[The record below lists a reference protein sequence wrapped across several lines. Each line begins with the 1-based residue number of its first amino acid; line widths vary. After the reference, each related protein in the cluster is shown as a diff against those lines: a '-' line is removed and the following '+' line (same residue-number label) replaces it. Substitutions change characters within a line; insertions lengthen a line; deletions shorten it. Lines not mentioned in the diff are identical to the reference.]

1 MSRQFHP
8 LADIF
13 PLIEG
18 AEFEELVTD
27 IKAHG
32 LREPVV
38 VFEDMIL
45 DGRNRYRACE
55 AAGIEPTFIVYQGD
69 DPVSYVVSLNLHRR
83 HLSESQRAMVAAKLA
98 TLKRGDNQHSPVGE
112 TSQARAAQLLN
123 VGKRSVERAA
133 EVRDHGAAKLVQ
145 AVERGDVSVTAAADV
160 ATLPVAEQTEIV
172 ARGEREILE
181 AAKTIRGRR
190 AEQRRTERIERLL
203 LTTRQNAPLPNDR
216 RYSVIYADP
225 PWHFEVYNE
234 ESGIERAAGNHY
246 PTMQLSEICVLPV
259 GSLATDAAVLFLWTT
274 APHLRESFDVLAAWG
289 FVYKT
294 NIVWA
299 KDKIGLGYF
308 VRNQHELLI
317 VAARGDMPSP
327 LPSNRPPSII
337 SAQRREHSRKPDEAY
352 ELIERMYPELPKI
365 ELFAR
370 SPREGWA
377 AWGNQAPTETTV
389 PGDDL
394 DIPEFLRR
402 APKAAAS

>member
-1 MSRQFHP
+1 MTEQLKFHP

-13 PLIEG
+13 PLMEG
-18 AEFEELVTD
+18 GEFEELVAD

-45 DGRNRYRACE
+45 DGRNRARACK
-55 AAGIEPTFIVYQGD
+55 AAGIAPTFIVYQGD

-98 TLKRGDNQHSPVGE
+98 TLKLGDNQHSEGLPIGRGSELLSVGE
-112 TSQARAAQLLN
+112 RSVARA
-123 VGKRSVERAA
+123 R
-133 EVRDHGAAKLVQ
+133 EVREHGAPELVA
-145 AVERGDVSVTAAADV
+145 AVERGAVSVSAAADI
-160 ATLPVAEQTEIV
+160 ATQPVDEQREIV

-203 LTTRQNAPLPNDR
+203 VTTRQSAPLPSGR

-234 ESGIERAAGNHY
+234 DSGTERAAGNHY
-246 PTMQLSEICVLPV
+246 PTLPLEHICALPV
-259 GSLATDAAVLFLWTT
+259 QELAAEDAVLFLWTT
-274 APHLRESFDVLAAWG
+274 LPHLEEAFRVIAAWG
-289 FVYKT
+289 FQYKT
-294 NIVWA
+294 NLAWV

-308 VRNQHELLI
+308 VRNQHELLV
-317 VAARGDMPSP
+317 VATRGDIPSP
-327 LPSNRPPSII
+327 APAARPPSVIT
-337 SAQRREHSRKPDEAY
+337 APRREHSRKPDEAY

-370 SPREGWA
+370 GARDGWA
-377 AWGNQAPTETTV
+377 VWGNQAN
-389 PGDDL
+389 DDGL
-394 DIPEFLRR
+394 DIPECLRR
-402 APKAAAS
+402 TPKAAAS